1 MKSFVFF
8 ASLFISASALASTT
22 YSPVTIDAVA
32 QGSGSNMVYVAK
44 PVSLDTFGYA
54 RTTGSVAT
62 MGSRV
67 GFPAVVRAARYP
79 ASLVLRTAGRLTG
92 PYGLLL
98 LGAIELYDY
107 FKTYG
112 LTQCSS
118 DKQSWCVKVY
128 PTGMTCGPNAI
139 NGIPMCYAFYYKNS
153 EQRACTGMRGAASNA
168 GYWFQIPV
176 PPAAIS
182 SCIIEN
188 PYITERKAVLADFD
202 NVAVP
207 MTASLISSS
216 WSKVANEP
224 LPIDAWDTTGAR
236 SQWLGNPYQGADG
249 KWRRDAITINPSN
262 STFPPIARV
271 STTTYGPKDTPD
283 DLKTDTPPNTGQDPD
298 AVSDTDLCAINPNI
312 IACAD
317 KEEVYA
323 RLSPSP
329 SVSSALTQQQLEDSD
344 SKFGKAV
351 DDFTKTVSSSDSDL
365 GGDFD
370 KLNANIAE
378 IGTSTLPNVAA
389 VSFPEYATCKKI
401 SFTWN
406 NQFFEFPNDDQC
418 EKMEQIKSM
427 FGYFLA
433 GLVILSLIWQ
443 LLVRPQG

>member
-1 MKSFVFF
+1 MNSFVFF

-22 YSPVTIDAVA
+22 YSPVTLDAVA
-32 QGSGSNMVYVAK
+32 QGSGSNMVYVTK
-44 PVSLDTFGYA
+44 PVVLDTAGYA
-54 RTTGSVAT
+54 RTTGAVTT
-62 MGSRV
+62 MGSRI
-67 GFPAVVRAARYP
+67 GFPAAVRAARYP
-79 ASLVLRTAGRLTG
+79 ASLILRTAGRLTG

-98 LGAIELYDY
+98 LGAIGLYDY
-107 FKTYG
+107 FKSSG
-112 LTQCSS
+112 LVECSA
-118 DKQSWCVKVY
+118 DKTAWCVKVY
-128 PTGMTCGPNAI
+128 PSGTTCGPNAI
-139 NGIPMCYAFYYKNS
+139 NGLPMCYAFYYTS
-153 EQRACTGMRGAASNA
+153 AQQSSCTGMLGDASNPA
-168 GYWFQIPV
+168 YWFKIPV
-176 PPAAIS
+176 PAGAIS

-202 NVAVP
+202 KVQVP
-207 MTASLISSS
+207 MPMPIISSS
-216 WSKVANEP
+216 WPKVATEP

-283 DLKTDTPPNTGQDPD
+283 DLKTDTPPSTGQDPD
-298 AVSDTDLCAINPNI
+298 AVSDADLCAINPNI

-317 KEEVYA
+317 KEEVYS
-323 RLSPSP
+323 RLAPS
-329 SVSSALTQQQLEDSD
+329 STVSSALTQQQLEDSD

-365 GGDFD
+365 GADFD

-406 NQFFEFPNDDQC
+406 KQFFEFPNDDQC

-433 GLVILSLIWQ
+433 GLVIISLLWQ